1 MPNNT
6 LTDRDLSIIYDKI
19 SELLVKEVCE
29 SLVNGEEN
37 IIEKLAKQ
45 LRLKMVSI
53 LDKSDTQS
61 KMNDI
66 LMQSINVSLR
76 KATNGPILL
85 YTLLTRNRD
94 STHVEIKKILN
105 NVWKADESVYQFRK
119 RLITELQTP
128 PYKEWF
134 PSTTQAGGKS
144 KRKTRRKSTR
154 KKRNKK
160 NKTRRGG
167 GMRDKIRSA
176 ASGTIAGVRGL
187 GNKMSATGTGLVEG
201 AKQTG
206 SSFAKGAKKY
216 SGYNWATGQSPP
228 VDVDATAAG
237 VDATV
242 SDVGSTAS
250 GVGFPCYSNRD

>member
-29 SLVNGEEN
+29 SLVDGEED

-105 NVWKADESVYQFRK
+105 NVWKADESIYQF
-119 RLITELQTP
+119 
-128 PYKEWF
+128 
-134 PSTTQAGGKS
+134 
-144 KRKTRRKSTR
+144 
-154 KKRNKK
+154 
-160 NKTRRGG
+160 
-167 GMRDKIRSA
+167 
-176 ASGTIAGVRGL
+176 
-187 GNKMSATGTGLVEG
+187 
-201 AKQTG
+201 
-206 SSFAKGAKKY
+206 
-216 SGYNWATGQSPP
+216 
-228 VDVDATAAG
+228 
-237 VDATV
+237 
-242 SDVGSTAS
+242 
-250 GVGFPCYSNRD
+250 